1 MTIKY
6 SMEEEYLDC
15 YFINNLYNK
24 MYNNNHNN
32 NNHNNNTLQLTQEFN
47 EKFFSHTRKSMTI
60 TPLLIMKDDIKNYRP
75 LTDIQLEQVKQLSE
89 EEKLELI
96 KTFNIMI
103 ESIKMLI

>member
-15 YFINNLYNK
+15 YFINNLCNNNKMYNK
-24 MYNNNHNN
+24 MYNNN
-32 NNHNNNTLQLTQEFN
+32 NNNTLQLTQEFN
-47 EKFFSHTRKSMTI
+47 AKFFSHTRKSMTI

-75 LTDIQLEQVKQLSE
+75 LTDIQLEQVNQLSE
-89 EEKLELI
+89 AEKIELI